1 MIPAMPGTWA
11 ASWAASTARIG
22 AVTCAPCKTNAR
34 VLVGRHRRGHG
45 RGPAVV
51 APDAAERMLDG
62 DLLNSNDLFPPRL
75 RLSFICALLVVAS
88 HNLCGG
94 YARSPCAA
102 PRAALE
108 VNAISPEA
116 VPAILGRRRTPG
128 IVLSRDRDHPDTLPV
143 SGTQARDRS
152 YRTRRTRCER
162 FGESISASVPPT
174 RDVAGLG
181 HSSL

>member
-51 APDAAERMLDG
+51 EPDAAERMLDG

-75 RLSFICALLVVAS
+75 RLSFICCSSCRCLPQSIVAAMHEALL
-88 HNLCGG
+88 LC
-94 YARSPCAA
+94 SL
-102 PRAALE
+102 ALLR
-108 VNAISPEA
+108 V
-116 VPAILGRRRTPG
+116 T
-128 IVLSRDRDHPDTLPV
+128 T
-143 SGTQARDRS
+143 
-152 YRTRRTRCER
+152 
-162 FGESISASVPPT
+162 
-174 RDVAGLG
+174 
-181 HSSL
+181 

>member
-51 APDAAERMLDG
+51 EPDAAERMLDG

-75 RLSFICALLVVAS
+75 RLCFICALLVVAS
-88 HNLCGG
+88 HNLLWRLRTKPLPTCRFGG
-94 YARSPCAA
+94 ERHKPRSSASCW
-102 PRAALE
+102 
-108 VNAISPEA
+108 
-116 VPAILGRRRTPG
+116 GRR
-128 IVLSRDRDHPDTLPV
+128 
-143 SGTQARDRS
+143 
-152 YRTRRTRCER
+152 
-162 FGESISASVPPT
+162 
-174 RDVAGLG
+174 
-181 HSSL
+181 